1 MQRMTKKAA
10 TPGSSRKTPFA
21 GFPPE
26 TLRFLR
32 ALKRNNNR
40 EWFLQNKAVFEE
52 KVKAPMLSLVE
63 ELGGAIQGFAPELN
77 TDPKRAI
84 FRIYRDT
91 RFSADKT
98 PYKTQIAA
106 HFSPRS
112 PNKQGY
118 AGLYF
123 HISPEDVLIAGGIYM
138 PGSEELRE
146 IRNYIAD
153 HADELRTILRN
164 ARYRKYYGELQG
176 EKAKRAPRGFAPD
189 HPEIDLLRFK
199 HYIAWTEKPTA
210 LAETPELF
218 PTILEG
224 FILAMPLI
232 RYLNVPLGLKA

>member
-1 MQRMTKKAA
+1 MQPMMKKS
-10 TPGSSRKTPFA
+10 TTIGSRRKVPFA

-40 EWFLQNKAVFEE
+40 EWFQENKTVFEE
-52 KVKAPMLSLVE
+52 KVKAPMIQLVE
-63 ELGGAIQGFAPELN
+63 ALGGAIQGFAPELN

-123 HISPEDVLIAGGIYM
+123 HLSPEEVLIAGGIYM
-138 PGSEELRE
+138 PGPAELRE
-146 IRNYIAD
+146 IRNYIAT
-153 HADELRTILRN
+153 HGGELRKILKNPRHK
-164 ARYRKYYGELQG
+164 KYYGDLQG

-189 HPEIDLLRFK
+189 HPELDLLRFK
-199 HYIAWTEKPTA
+199 HYIAWTEKPVSV
-210 LAETPELF
+210 AETSELF
-218 PTILEG
+218 PAILEG
-224 FILAMPLI
+224 FIAAMPLV
-232 RYLNVPLGLKA
+232 RYLNVPLGIK